1 MKNRKPFAISAFI
14 VIGIFGFIFISPSK
28 NFVPEVSNKVLKK
41 ALKKEPLNKA
51 TRTISSLPK
60 NTKKK
65 VLERKVVG
73 SNKTM
78 SEINI
83 TNKVSKDWKE
93 KYTKQ
98 FQRMAA
104 IKDLKDFNVE
114 LKRSIVKVSA
124 NTGTNFEH
132 ILVSYIKPNG
142 QPFSFEAL
150 VNSETGTM
158 VRTWNKTRYEFKKN
172 YKIEASK
179 YLYKKEKTATP

>member
-78 SEINI
+78 SEIN
-83 TNKVSKDWKE
+83 NK
-93 KYTKQ
+93 
-98 FQRMAA
+98 
-104 IKDLKDFNVE
+104 
-114 LKRSIVKVSA
+114 
-124 NTGTNFEH
+124 
-132 ILVSYIKPNG
+132 
-142 QPFSFEAL
+142 
-150 VNSETGTM
+150 
-158 VRTWNKTRYEFKKN
+158 
-172 YKIEASK
+172 
-179 YLYKKEKTATP
+179 